1 MADAAIIACGAL
13 TLHVESIARRRGW
26 DVAIHPLP
34 PLLHQRP
41 ERIAPAVRAKAEEL
55 AAEHVRIAIAYAD
68 CGTYG
73 ALDEVADELGLARL
87 RGAHCY
93 DVFAGE
99 ERLRRMLEA
108 EPGTYL
114 LTDAL
119 VRGFDRLVVRELGL
133 DRRPELRDDYFRAYR
148 RCVWLAQ
155 APTPELR
162 EQAARAAATLGLP
175 LEVVE
180 TGEGGL
186 EAELE
191 RLLADQPI
199 GAARA
204 AGEEQA

>member
-1 MADAAIIACGAL
+1 
-13 TLHVESIARRRGW
+13 
-26 DVAIHPLP
+26 VAIHPLP